1 MAKLILKAPYYKR
14 GHKPEDGRGRGGY
27 AEYIATREG
36 VELLRGGMV
45 NYIGQRKGS
54 CGLFSDEGVTIDL
67 AKVSQEIDNHS
78 GNVWALIFSLKREDA
93 ERLGYNSAAQWMHL
107 LRSRRNDIAKAM
119 HISPEN
125 LRWYAAYHNKETNP
139 HAHMMV
145 WSQNPREPYLSQT
158 GIHDIKKVMA
168 SDIFRQ
174 ELLSVYRGQ
183 TQARDD
189 LKETFRAKMRELT
202 AKIRAGGNEISPEL
216 YQKFALLCGKIAS
229 HKGKKVYGYLN
240 NSAKQLT
247 NEIVKLL
254 SADGKIA
261 ELYELWYRC
270 QCEVYRTYTDAMPEK
285 IPLEENKEF
294 KSVRNEVVRAAAEI
308 DLQGLPR
315 RKVHRKAERQNEI
328 SAHGCG
334 QKSRLRRV

>member
-1 MAKLILKAPYYKR
+1 MAKLILKAPYYKQ
-14 GHKPEDGRGRGGY
+14 GHKTEDGRGRGGY

-36 VELLRGGMV
+36 VELLRSGMV

-54 CGLFSDEGVTIDL
+54 CGLFSDEGVSVDL

-158 GIHDIKKVMA
+158 GLHDIKKVMA

-183 TQARDD
+183 TQAWDD

-202 AKIRAGGNEISPEL
+202 AEIHAGGNEISPEL

-229 HKGKKVYGYLN
+229 HHGKKVYGYLDK
-240 NSAKQLT
+240 STKQLT

-254 SADGKIA
+254 SADEKIA
-261 ELYELWYRC
+261 ELY
-270 QCEVYRTYTDAMPEK
+270 
-285 IPLEENKEF
+285 
-294 KSVRNEVVRAAAEI
+294 
-308 DLQGLPR
+308 DL
-315 RKVHRKAERQNEI
+315 
-328 SAHGCG
+328 
-334 QKSRLRRV
+334 

>member
-14 GHKPEDGRGRGGY
+14 GHKTEDGRGRGGY

-54 CGLFSDEGVTIDL
+54 CGLFSDEGVTVDL
-67 AKVSQEIDNHS
+67 TKVSQEIDNHS

-119 HISPEN
+119 HIAPEN

-145 WSQNPREPYLSQT
+145 WSNNPREPYLSQT
-158 GIHDIKKVMA
+158 GLHDIKKVMA
-168 SDIFRQ
+168 ADIFRQ

-183 TQARDD
+183 T
-189 LKETFRAKMRELT
+189 
-202 AKIRAGGNEISPEL
+202 
-216 YQKFALLCGKIAS
+216 
-229 HKGKKVYGYLN
+229 
-240 NSAKQLT
+240 
-247 NEIVKLL
+247 
-254 SADGKIA
+254 
-261 ELYELWYRC
+261 
-270 QCEVYRTYTDAMPEK
+270 
-285 IPLEENKEF
+285 
-294 KSVRNEVVRAAAEI
+294 
-308 DLQGLPR
+308 
-315 RKVHRKAERQNEI
+315 
-328 SAHGCG
+328 
-334 QKSRLRRV
+334 

>member
-14 GHKPEDGRGRGGY
+14 GHKTEDGRGRGGY

-54 CGLFSDEGVTIDL
+54 CGLFSDEGVSVDL
-67 AKVSQEIDNHS
+67 AKVSHEIDNHS

-145 WSQNPREPYLSQT
+145 WSQNPREPYLSQA
-158 GIHDIKKVMA
+158 GLHDIKKVMA
-168 SDIFRQ
+168 ADIFRQ

-189 LKETFRAKMRELT
+189 LKEIFRAKMRELT
-202 AKIRAGGNEISPEL
+202 AQIRAGGNEISPEL

-229 HKGKKVYGYLN
+229 HKGKKVYGYLDK
-240 NSAKQLT
+240 SAKQLT

-254 SADGKIA
+254 SENGKIA
-261 ELYELWYRC
+261 ELYDLWYRC

-285 IPLEENKEF
+285 ISLEENKEF
-294 KSVRNEVVRAAAEI
+294 KRGGILRAIPPGTDNRHAARRNSRAEMAGSESEN
-308 DLQGLPR
+308 R
-315 RKVHRKAERQNEI
+315 
-328 SAHGCG
+328 
-334 QKSRLRRV
+334 

>member
-1 MAKLILKAPYYKR
+1 MAKLILKAPYYKQ
-14 GHKPEDGRGRGGY
+14 GHKTEDGRGRGGY

-54 CGLFSDEGVTIDL
+54 CGLFSDEGVSVDL

-78 GNVWALIFSLKREDA
+78 GNVWALIFSLRREDA

-119 HISPEN
+119 HIAPEN

-158 GIHDIKKVMA
+158 GLHDIKKVMA

-202 AKIRAGGNEISPEL
+202 VKIRAGGNEISPEL
-216 YQKFALLCGKIAS
+216 YQKFALLCGKISS
-229 HKGKKVYGYLN
+229 HKGKKVYGYLDK
-240 NSAKQLT
+240 SAKQLT

-261 ELYELWYRC
+261 ELYDLWYRC
-270 QCEVYRTYTDAMPEK
+270 QCEVYRTYTDVMPEK

-294 KSVRNEVVRAAAEI
+294 K
-308 DLQGLPR
+308 
-315 RKVHRKAERQNEI
+315 
-328 SAHGCG
+328 
-334 QKSRLRRV
+334 

>member
-1 MAKLILKAPYYKR
+1 MKAPYYKC
-14 GHKPEDGRGRGGY
+14 GHKTEDGRGRGGY

-54 CGLFSDEGVTIDL
+54 CGLFSDEGVSVDL

-189 LKETFRAKMRELT
+189 LTETFRAKMRSCPH
-202 AKIRAGGNEISPEL
+202 R
-216 YQKFALLCGKIAS
+216 F
-229 HKGKKVYGYLN
+229 
-240 NSAKQLT
+240 
-247 NEIVKLL
+247 
-254 SADGKIA
+254 
-261 ELYELWYRC
+261 
-270 QCEVYRTYTDAMPEK
+270 
-285 IPLEENKEF
+285 
-294 KSVRNEVVRAAAEI
+294 VRAEMKFLPSSIRSLRSSAEKF
-308 DLQGLPR
+308 LR
-315 RKVHRKAERQNEI
+315 TRAK
-328 SAHGCG
+328 
-334 QKSRLRRV
+334 KSMATWINPQSSSRMKL